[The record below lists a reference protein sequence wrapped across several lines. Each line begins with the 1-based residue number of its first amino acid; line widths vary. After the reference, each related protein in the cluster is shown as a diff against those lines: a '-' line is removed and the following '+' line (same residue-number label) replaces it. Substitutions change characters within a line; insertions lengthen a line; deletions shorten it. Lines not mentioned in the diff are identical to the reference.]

1 MTSSVL
7 DSLSTP
13 VIVLLFAIVS
23 LACYEVGF
31 RMGRWWQ
38 DREPGE
44 QEGPTGVIV
53 GGILGLM
60 AFLLAITMGMAADR
74 FDKRRGLVV
83 DEANAISTA
92 YLRADY
98 LPQPA
103 RDRMKELLREYLP
116 LRVATGDL
124 AGVLASVERST
135 AVHERMWAILAA
147 TAQSGHSPDLMSSLG
162 EALTE
167 VSDRAEERV
176 VAGLYARVPETVL
189 LSLLAG
195 STLAVAMLG
204 YSAGL
209 SRRRG
214 FMSAVVLI
222 LALGA
227 VTALV
232 IDLDRPQDGFLRV
245 SQQALLDVQDSI
257 GPAADPS

>member
-1 MTSSVL
+1 MSML
-7 DSLSTP
+7 DQLSIP
-13 VIVLLFAIVS
+13 VIVLAFAIIS
-23 LACYEVGF
+23 LVAYEVGF
-31 RMGRWWQ
+31 LLGRWWQ

-74 FDKRRGLVV
+74 FDRRRGLVV

-103 RDRMKELLREYLP
+103 RDQLKGLLREYLP
-116 LRVATGDL
+116 LRVATGDR
-124 AGVLASVERST
+124 AAVLENVERS
-135 AVHERMWAILAA
+135 AGLHEQMWTILAA
-147 TAQSGHSPDLMSSLG
+147 AAQSGHSPDLMSSLG
-162 EALTE
+162 EVLTE
-167 VSDRAEERV
+167 VSDIAQERV

-189 LSLLAG
+189 MLLLAG
-195 STLAVAMLG
+195 STLSLAMLG

-209 SRRRG
+209 SGRRSIL
-214 FMSAVVLI
+214 SACVLI
-222 LALGA
+222 VALGA

-232 IDLDRPQDGFLRV
+232 FDLDRPQDGFLQV
-245 SQQALLDVQDSI
+245 SQQALLDVQKSI
-257 GPAADPS
+257 GPPTP